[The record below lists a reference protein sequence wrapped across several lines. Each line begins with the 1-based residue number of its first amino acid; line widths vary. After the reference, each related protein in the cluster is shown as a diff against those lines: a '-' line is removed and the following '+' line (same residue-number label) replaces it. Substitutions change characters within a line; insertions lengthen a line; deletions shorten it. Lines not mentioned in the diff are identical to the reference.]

1 MGTAGYSPV
10 NEEEEQMEGVTLATA
25 LEREHREI
33 DGGIEAY
40 TAGLAEGKNDT
51 APLLRAMDGLRR
63 HIYLEEEFLFPPLR
77 AGGLMVQL
85 FVMVREHG
93 DLWKTM
99 EALDSSL
106 AAGAAS
112 DALLELCTTL
122 LAQLNKHNTKEEP
135 IIYPQADTVLSGEA
149 SAQLKAFLDSG
160 RMPEGWVCEKAR

>member
-1 MGTAGYSPV
+1 
-10 NEEEEQMEGVTLATA
+10 MEGVTLATA

-40 TAGLAEGKNDT
+40 TAGLADGKNDT

-99 EALDSSL
+99 EALDASL

-122 LAQLNKHNTKEEP
+122 LAQLDKHNTKEEP
-135 IIYPQADTVLSGEA
+135 VIYPQADTVLSDEA
-149 SAQLKAFLDSG
+149 STQLKAFLDSG

>member
-1 MGTAGYSPV
+1 
-10 NEEEEQMEGVTLATA
+10 MEGVTLATA

-40 TAGLAEGKNDT
+40 TAGLAERKNDT

-63 HIYLEEEFLFPPLR
+63 HIYLEEAFLFPPLR

-99 EALDSSL
+99 EALDASL
-106 AAGAAS
+106 AADEAS

-122 LAQLNKHNTKEEP
+122 LAQLDKHNTKEEP
-135 IIYPQADTVLSGEA
+135 IIYPQADAVLSEEA

-160 RMPEGWVCEKAR
+160 RMPEGWVCQKAR

>member
-1 MGTAGYSPV
+1 
-10 NEEEEQMEGVTLATA
+10 MEGVTLATA

-99 EALDSSL
+99 EALDASL
-106 AAGAAS
+106 AADEAS

-122 LAQLNKHNTKEEP
+122 LAQLDKHNTKEEP
-135 IIYPQADTVLSGEA
+135 IIYPQADAVLSEEA

-160 RMPEGWVCEKAR
+160 RMPEGWVCQKAH